1 MANNNEQSVRQIDRF
16 LKKVVQKFPCDEENA
31 CLTDIHIRISP
42 ESGDLMAFDDED
54 KEITRSVVEE
64 WIECRDDNF
73 YDVAVG
79 LLRERLN
86 TMAAEIDR
94 MGLLK
99 PFSFVLEN
107 DDKEHVAELF
117 VSDDDINILG
127 GDIMDGWD
135 KDLDKFF
142 DELMKRTDNPMAWH
156 EENKNLDSL
165 LLPRSL
171 TWMRVLCVDALL
183 LTCIYACCTS
193 KFLHLASLSFQ
204 GLLCLSCAP

>member
-16 LKKVVQKFPCDEENA
+16 LKKVVQKFPCDEKNA
-31 CLTDIHIRISP
+31 CRTDIHIRISP

-142 DELMKRTDNPMAWH
+142 DELMKED
-156 EENKNLDSL
+156 
-165 LLPRSL
+165 
-171 TWMRVLCVDALL
+171 
-183 LTCIYACCTS
+183 
-193 KFLHLASLSFQ
+193 
-204 GLLCLSCAP
+204 